1 MKFFTSNLEQ
11 QDDKIFSSISKELAR
26 QQNQVELIASENI
39 VSRAVLEAQGSI
51 FTNKYAEGYPAKRYY
66 GGCEFADEI
75 ESLAIS
81 RLCELFGCN
90 FANVQ
95 PHSGASAN
103 LSVYLALLQPHDTIM
118 GMSLAAG
125 GHLTH
130 GAMRTISGMW
140 LNSVQY
146 GIKTSP
152 KSSNCDGHLASFS
165 PLPLLDVSQN
175 TPALRF
181 SKNSP
186 SALSQR
192 DFEEVYDPKT
202 RLIDGEGLI
211 DYDQAAELA
220 RQHKPKLIVA
230 GISSYPRIVDWAK
243 FRAIA
248 DEVGALL
255 MVDMAHVAGLVAAGI
270 YPSPVGIADIVTSTT
285 HKTLRGPRGGVILT
299 NNEELAKKINS
310 AVFPGLQG
318 GPLMHV
324 IAAKAV
330 AFGEA
335 LQPDFKIYA
344 KQVVAN
350 AKILAKTLVDRGF
363 KITTGGTD
371 CHLMVAD
378 LTPLGDITGKDAE
391 KSLERAGLTC
401 NKNAIPNDPRSP
413 FITSG
418 LRFGTPA
425 GTTRGFG
432 EREFELIGN
441 LIADVL
447 HGFVKNGEEG
457 NKAKEEQVKAEVIR
471 LCGGFPI
478 Y

>member
-1 MKFFTSNLEQ
+1 MKTNNETNINNNEKSRIAENLVLNNSSDSNLNN
-11 QDDKIFSSISKELAR
+11 KIIDEFNTQNSEKINTTGSVLNNFFLNELDIADLKVFSSVQKEFFR

-39 VSRAVLEAQGSI
+39 VSLAVLQAQGSI

-66 GGCEFADEI
+66 GGCEFSDEI

-81 RLCELFGCN
+81 RLCELFGAK

-103 LSVYLALLQPHDTIM
+103 LAVYLALLQPHDTIM

-140 LNSVQY
+140 LKSLQY
-146 GIKTSP
+146 GIRAE
-152 KSSNCDGHLASFS
+152 D
-165 PLPLLDVSQN
+165 
-175 TPALRF
+175 
-181 SKNSP
+181 
-186 SALSQR
+186 
-192 DFEEVYDPKT
+192 
-202 RLIDGEGLI
+202 GLI
-211 DYDQAAELA
+211 DYEQAANLA
-220 RQHKPKLIVA
+220 REHKPKLIIA
-230 GISSYPRIVDWAK
+230 GISSYPRIIDWAR

-270 YPSPVGIADIVTSTT
+270 YPSPVGIADIITSTT

-335 LQPDFKIYA
+335 LKPEFKTYA
-344 KQVVAN
+344 KQVVEN
-350 AKILAKTLVDRGF
+350 SKVLAQTLINRGL

-378 LTPLGDITGKDAE
+378 LTPLGEVTGKDAE
-391 KSLERAGLTC
+391 KALERAGLTC

-413 FITSG
+413 FVTSG

-425 GTTRGFG
+425 ATSRGFG
-432 EREFELIGN
+432 EHEFEIIGN

-447 HGFVKNGEEG
+447 EGFVKNGEEG
-457 NKAKEEQVKAEVIR
+457 NKAEEDEVKAMVVE
-471 LCGGFPI
+471 LCSKFPI